1 MEKTL
6 ELIFTKSD
14 GAKKTLSIADPREDV
29 TLAEAQAAAARIIE
43 AGVLTSGGLGLNEFV
58 EARIKELPLPCWHND
73 YGYQRNFQRR
83 RQLRVPD
90 GAELVSAAAYGA
102 AAG

>member
-58 EARIKELPLPCWHND
+58 EARIKVVTVTAVSYTHLTLPTK
-73 YGYQRNFQRR
+73 RI
-83 RQLRVPD
+83 V
-90 GAELVSAAAYGA
+90 
-102 AAG
+102 

>member
-29 TLAEAQAAAARIIE
+29 TLAEAQAAAAKIIE
-43 AGVLTSGGLGLNEFV
+43 AGVLTSGLGLSEFV
-58 EARIKELPLPCWHND
+58 EARIKVVTVTVL
-73 YGYQRNFQRR
+73 
-83 RQLRVPD
+83 
-90 GAELVSAAAYGA
+90 A
-102 AAG
+102 

>member
-29 TLAEAQAAAARIIE
+29 SLADAQAAAAKILE
-43 AGVLTSGGLGLNEFV
+43 ADVLTSGGLGLSEFV
-58 EARIKELPLPCWHND
+58 EARIK
-73 YGYQRNFQRR
+73 
-83 RQLRVPD
+83 VVT
-90 GAELVSAAAYGA
+90 VSVLA
-102 AAG
+102 

>member
-29 TLAEAQAAAARIIE
+29 TLAEARAAAAKITK
-43 AGVLTSGGLGLNEFV
+43 AGVLTSCLNELSR
-58 EARIKELPLPCWHND
+58 AIISKHREL
-73 YGYQRNFQRR
+73 
-83 RQLRVPD
+83 
-90 GAELVSAAAYGA
+90 
-102 AAG
+102 

>member
-29 TLAEAQAAAARIIE
+29 TLAEAQAAAAPYR
-43 AGVLTSGGLGLNEFV
+43 
-58 EARIKELPLPCWHND
+58 
-73 YGYQRNFQRR
+73 QRLRR
-83 RQLRVPD
+83 AQPQNCRLY
-90 GAELVSAAAYGA
+90 SAQPSRSSKQAC
-102 AAG
+102 

>member
-29 TLAEAQAAAARIIE
+29 TLAEAQAAAAKIIE
-43 AGVLTSGGLGLNEFV
+43 AGVLTSGGLMSVTATAGSSITRAANGNE
-58 EARIKELPLPCWHND
+58 K
-73 YGYQRNFQRR
+73 
-83 RQLRVPD
+83 
-90 GAELVSAAAYGA
+90 
-102 AAG
+102 

>member
-14 GAKKTLSIADPREDV
+14 ASR
-29 TLAEAQAAAARIIE
+29 
-43 AGVLTSGGLGLNEFV
+43 S
-58 EARIKELPLPCWHND
+58 LPLPCWHND
-73 YGYQRNFQRR
+73 YGYQRNLQRC

>member
-29 TLAEAQAAAARIIE
+29 SLADAQAAAAKIIE
-43 AGVLTSGGLGLNEFV
+43 ADV
-58 EARIKELPLPCWHND
+58 R
-73 YGYQRNFQRR
+73 
-83 RQLRVPD
+83 
-90 GAELVSAAAYGA
+90 
-102 AAG
+102 

>member
-58 EARIKELPLPCWHND
+58 EARIKVVTVTVLAYRLWIPKKS
-73 YGYQRNFQRR
+73 
-83 RQLRVPD
+83 
-90 GAELVSAAAYGA
+90 SALSATSGSRWC
-102 AAG
+102 

>member
-29 TLAEAQAAAARIIE
+29 TLAEAQAAAAKIIE
-43 AGVLTSGGLGLNEFV
+43 AGVLTSGGRVLCATALGHTV
-58 EARIKELPLPCWHND
+58 AEAQKRAYALMSDIRWDGSFSRND
-73 YGYQRNFQRR
+73 IGWRAIEREQN
-83 RQLRVPD
+83 
-90 GAELVSAAAYGA
+90 A
-102 AAG
+102 

>member
-43 AGVLTSGGLGLNEFV
+43 TGVLTSGGLGLSEFV
-58 EARIKELPLPCWHND
+58 EARIKVVTVTVL
-73 YGYQRNFQRR
+73 
-83 RQLRVPD
+83 
-90 GAELVSAAAYGA
+90 A
-102 AAG
+102 